1 MRRGARLLL
10 LLLLLPVGGA
20 SAQTPDP
27 GLLESVELGWGGT
40 SGAGAPTSV
49 QVVLRHPGPQ
59 ELSLEVVLRSG
70 ARAVSEPLLLP
81 AGARRRVWLALAL
94 EGGEGLLQVR
104 AGEQVLASRQLA
116 APRSVSQA
124 PRPILVLDGRPPQR
138 RGGAEHHWGDT
149 VLPLFAAG
157 AELAPAEAACYR
169 DFAAVYLRGV
179 DPDAWTPEARA
190 ALLEH
195 ALQGGALVI
204 APAEGVGTTPCLTLL
219 PGGLPE
225 RAVDMAG
232 RPVRELRLGL
242 GRALVLPEDLLA
254 ASAGGGER
262 ALAVAR
268 GLGEWC
274 AALDQGRLGP
284 LVWDELDALLLDGP
298 GVPTGL
304 LLLGFLLVYVLVL
317 GPAMALFARRL
328 QRRRLFAW
336 VVGLVL
342 AFTLL
347 APLVAGL
354 VRAAPGTAYVHLV
367 QCVPAEGGPGLE
379 LGDVTVVSGGAA
391 RGELVLAAPGG
402 LAATLHLADP
412 TREQGWDGRV
422 WGYLPATPQAPR
434 TRRGSEVRFP
444 LAMSPWGR
452 QSASTLALLPAPG
465 RVRATLESGPQ
476 GVRAVIE
483 NLGPD
488 PLPAAVL
495 MEAGKPLG
503 PQAGCVPLGELA
515 PGSRREVPL
524 PRLRLRPIDPE
535 RERPWFQVVGV
546 QAAFRAWGDVRPV
559 PSAEDLAPRLVLVSR
574 ARPQVEVRGSQLSAQ
589 VSALRVD
596 PVQPPASANRG
607 YLGLAAVEQN
617 GQLVV
622 GEVAPGS
629 PAAAAGVS
637 VGDMI
642 YQVDETHVSN
652 LASFRA
658 QLRRRLAGERVEL
671 GIYSPG
677 RGRQRSLELQL
688 EPRSRLGPGGD

>member
-1 MRRGARLLL
+1 MSRAALLL
-10 LLLLLPVGGA
+10 LLVLLLPEA
-20 SAQTPDP
+20 ARAQTPDA
-27 GLLESVELGWGGT
+27 GLLESVELGWGGI

-49 QVVLRHPGPQ
+49 QVVLQHPGPQ
-59 ELSLEVVLRSG
+59 ELAVEVVLRSG
-70 ARAVSEPLLLP
+70 AQAVTEPLLLP
-81 AGARRRVWLALAL
+81 AGARRRVWLALVL

-104 AGEQVLASRQLA
+104 SGERVLASRQLS
-116 APRSVSQA
+116 APRSVTQA
-124 PRPILVLDGRPPQR
+124 PRPILVLDGRPPPR

-169 DFAAVYLRGV
+169 DFSAVYLRGV

-204 APAEGVGTTPCLTLL
+204 APSEGVGTTPALTLL

-225 RAVDMAG
+225 REVEMAG

-242 GRALVLPEDLLA
+242 GRALVLPEDLVA

-268 GLGEWC
+268 ALGEWC
-274 AALDQGRLGP
+274 AALDPGRLAP
-284 LVWDELDALLLDGP
+284 PVWDELDALLLDGP
-298 GVPTGL
+298 GLPTSA
-304 LLLGFLLVYVLVL
+304 LLLGFLLVYVLLL
-317 GPAMALFARRL
+317 GPAMAIFARRL

-354 VRAAPGTAYVHLV
+354 VRAASGTAYVHLV
-367 QCVPAEGGPGLE
+367 QWVPLEGGPGLE
-379 LGDVTVVSGGAA
+379 LGDVTVVSGGSA
-391 RGELVLAAPGG
+391 RGELILSAPGE
-402 LAATLHLADP
+402 LAATLHPADP

-422 WGYLPATPQAPR
+422 WGYLPVTPQAPR
-434 TRRGSEVRFP
+434 TRRGSEVRFS

-488 PLPAAVL
+488 PLVAAAL

-503 PQAGCVPLGELA
+503 PQAGCVPLGDLA
-515 PGSRREVPL
+515 PGSRHQVPL
-524 PRLRLRPIDPE
+524 PRLRLRPIDPA
-535 RERPWFQVVGV
+535 RERPWFQVVGA
-546 QAAFRAWGDVRPV
+546 QAAFRAWGDVRAV
-559 PSAEDLAPRLVLVSR
+559 PSPGDLAPRLLLVSR
-574 ARPQVEVRGSQLSAQ
+574 ASPRVEVRGGRLSTQ

-596 PVQPPASANRG
+596 PVLPPNGAGRG

-622 GEVAPGS
+622 SEVAPGS
-629 PAAAAGVS
+629 PAAAAGVTA
-637 VGDMI
+637 GDMI
-642 YQVDETHVSN
+642 YQVDEAHVSN
-652 LASFRA
+652 LANFRA